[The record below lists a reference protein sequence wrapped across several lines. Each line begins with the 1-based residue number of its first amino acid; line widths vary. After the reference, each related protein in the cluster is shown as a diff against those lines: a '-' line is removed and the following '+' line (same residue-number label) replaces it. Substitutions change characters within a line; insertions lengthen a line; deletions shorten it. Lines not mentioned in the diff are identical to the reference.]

1 MKRQPLEALGLT
13 PEQISAVLNMHHADM
28 DKARAEHFRTHKA
41 TETRAAIARMFP
53 CLHSFKS
60 LRTVLDA
67 VNSAYLDERRQ
78 GADVCNLVANSG
90 ADEEKEQEAGNEHGR
105 D

>member
-1 MKRQPLEALGLT
+1 MP
-13 PEQISAVLNMHHADM
+13 
-28 DKARAEHFRTHKA
+28 
-41 TETRAAIARMFP
+41 P

-90 ADEEKEQEAGNEHGR
+90 ADEEKEQEVGNEHGR

>member
-13 PEQISAVLNMHHADM
+13 PEQIGAVLNMHHADM

-41 TETRAAIARMFP
+41 TETRAAIARMLP

-78 GADVCNLVANSG
+78 GADVCNAEYNRLLAL
-90 ADEEKEQEAGNEHGR
+90 QEGPQP
-105 D
+105 

>member
-13 PEQISAVLNMHHADM
+13 PEQIGAVLNMHHADM

-41 TETRAAIARMFP
+41 TETRAAIARMLP

-78 GADVCNLVANSG
+78 GADVLVANPDT
-90 ADEEKEQEAGNEHGR
+90 DEEKEQEAGNEHGR

>member
-1 MKRQPLEALGLT
+1 ML
-13 PEQISAVLNMHHADM
+13 
-28 DKARAEHFRTHKA
+28 
-41 TETRAAIARMFP
+41 P
-53 CLHSFKS
+53 CLQSFKS

-78 GADVCNLVANSG
+78 GADVCNQIANPDT
-90 ADEEKEQEAGNEHGR
+90 DEEKEQEAGNEHGR